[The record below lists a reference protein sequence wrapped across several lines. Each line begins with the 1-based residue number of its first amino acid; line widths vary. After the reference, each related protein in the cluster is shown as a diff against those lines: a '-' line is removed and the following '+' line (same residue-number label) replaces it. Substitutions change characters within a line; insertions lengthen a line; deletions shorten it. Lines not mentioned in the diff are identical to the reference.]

1 MYNTHIDRGHIPGI
15 SRVEAV
21 FLQVMMGRGRMVV
34 SRGGGGGGM
43 VMVVLGAY
51 DALGR
56 LN

>member
-15 SRVEAV
+15 SRVEGV
-21 FLQVMMGRGRMVV
+21 FLQMVMGSGRMVV
-34 SRGGGGGGM
+34 SRSGGCGGM